1 MCFTVTILSDD
12 RLEQEEQFN
21 ISLIPEAGL
30 QTSQAEINVTIVD
43 RDVIITD
50 GGIVMIHSTTIS
62 K

>member
-12 RLEQEEQFN
+12 RLEEEEQFN

-30 QTSQAEINVTIVD
+30 QTSRAEINVTIVD
-43 RDVIITD
+43 RDVNITD